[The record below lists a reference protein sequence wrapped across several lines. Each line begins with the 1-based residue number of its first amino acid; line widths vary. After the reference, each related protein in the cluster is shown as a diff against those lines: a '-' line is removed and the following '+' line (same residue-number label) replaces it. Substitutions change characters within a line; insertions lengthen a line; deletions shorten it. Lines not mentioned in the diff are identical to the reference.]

1 MNTLVNGL
9 ISTPMTPFDKDNNL
23 ELGLIDEYTHWQAL
37 NGVKGFY
44 ILGTWGG
51 FAIQTI
57 KERIKVAKAFQH
69 AAIKY
74 NMQLIVNISSLSF
87 LDTENL
93 AKEAEDEGIT
103 AISSTLP
110 IYYSTAGYLNL
121 DQYKRY
127 FSNLMKVTR
136 LPIYLYNN
144 PRTTNILITPS
155 EFTELANI
163 GLKGVK
169 DGSKDIAWLLKTQN
183 KLREKSLTA
192 EIIPGNSVGLLYGFL
207 YGCNA
212 VTSGASVV
220 FPKESVKILNL
231 IESGNYTEAAKQHR
245 KVLKLREIIGRCS
258 CPPSA
263 AHFLL
268 NKYGSPLGYP
278 RINWPSISDSLG
290 LELVDQIEK
299 ILSQN

>member
-1 MNTLVNGL
+1 MSALVKGL

-23 ELGLIDEYTHWQAL
+23 SLELIDEYTSWQSQ

-57 KERIKVAKAFQH
+57 EERIKVAKAFQK
-69 AAIKY
+69 AVLKY
-74 NMQLIVNISSLSF
+74 NMQLIINISSLSF
-87 LDTENL
+87 SDTKKL
-93 AKEAEDEGIT
+93 AKEAEDMGVK

-121 DQYKRY
+121 DSYKKY
-127 FSNLMKVTR
+127 FSDLIKLTN

-144 PRTTNILITPS
+144 PRTTNILISPS
-155 EFTELANI
+155 EFTELASI

-183 KLREKSLTA
+183 KLKEKSLNS

-207 YGCNA
+207 YGCEA

-220 FPKESVKILNL
+220 FPKESAKILELLDN
-231 IESGNYTEAAKQHR
+231 GNYLEAVKQHR
-245 KVLKLREIIGRCS
+245 MVLKLREVIGSSS

-268 NKYGSPLGYP
+268 RRYRHSLGYP
-278 RINWPSISDSLG
+278 RKNWPSISDSFGSKL
-290 LELVDQIEK
+290 LKKIQI
-299 ILSQN
+299 ILDEN